1 MQNGQAPGNIRKK
14 FCKYCWDRGLPTTTC
29 FSHYVKDRKGPGG
42 VIICPTLL
50 NEDCMRCGLRGH
62 TPRYCTSTTP
72 LLTTNCPDPSNIDIR
87 RLGILRLVS
96 WDTWIEP
103 IPTHLRA
110 VHTEWIVSR
119 ALERRRVEML
129 TSRHGLGLEYDEDAK
144 MEMIIFS
151 GRWVEGRANK
161 PYSDYELEVLA
172 KCDVTRDLL
181 REHCPKGYAKLT
193 NSGRA
198 ILQSIVRCND
208 IKFYS
213 LPPTSSDAN
222 DGATMN
228 AFHAYDLPPTP
239 TPSPTPTP
247 TPTPTPN
254 TSSIAAI
261 AANVLRRIYKSRVLR
276 ILNDSAHRRRSYC
289 K

>member
-1 MQNGQAPGNIRKK
+1 MTKEPSMQNGQAPGNIRKK
-14 FCKYCWDRGLPTTTC
+14 FCKFCWDRGLPTTTC

-50 NEDCMRCGLRGH
+50 KEQCMRCGMIGH
-62 TPRYCTSTTP
+62 TPRYCTSTKP
-72 LLTTNCPDPSNIDIR
+72 VLTQDNPTGDRTKCTCC
-87 RLGILRLVS
+87 LRMIHCEN
-96 WDTWIEP
+96 WIEP

-151 GRWVEGRANK
+151 GRLVEGRANK

-181 REHCPKGYAKLT
+181 RAYCPKGYAKLT

-213 LPPTSSDAN
+213 LPPASSDAN

-239 TPSPTPTP
+239 TP

-254 TSSIAAI
+254 TRSIAAI